1 MTAEKWT
8 AEIMEGLFLLL
19 LCLSAWK
26 DFRTRQVQTGLLCI
40 TGLTGILCRGVF
52 CWLLW
57 REGEPWAWP
66 AWDALRALLVGAALL
81 AVSRATKG
89 ALGAGD
95 GWFFAA
101 CAPWLGLEKS
111 FWLLMGGMTL
121 CFIFCAMAVLWGVL
135 KGISMKNKKI
145 PFLPFLV
152 PAALLLL
159 K

>member
-19 LCLSAWK
+19 LCLAAWK

-89 ALGAGD
+89 AL
-95 GWFFAA
+95 
-101 CAPWLGLEKS
+101 EKS